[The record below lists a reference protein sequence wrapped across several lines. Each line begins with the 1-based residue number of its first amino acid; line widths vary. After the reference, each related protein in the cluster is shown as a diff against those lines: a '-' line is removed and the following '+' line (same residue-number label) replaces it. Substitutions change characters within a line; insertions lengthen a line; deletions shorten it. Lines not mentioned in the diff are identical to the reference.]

1 ASGRAVAGNAAN
13 AAMLRPERTPRRD
26 LMTRDSAGIPDLG
39 YRLLTDA
46 GRILGAL
53 VTMVGVRRLSSRC
66 AGEGLA
72 GGSWGDRQ
80 IGKRHS
86 LAGAARSGAPLERD
100 AMGELDLVD
109 FDDTA
114 FALAYPASTPERAA
128 RRQRRVQNGA
138 GSGGHPKDRP
148 VPAMVMAHG
157 FKCGGAS
164 ATQEKASVKMSKRGR
179 PHRASAPCMAA
190 MKPAE
195 PQIEASGRPGGNVR
209 QQAAGTQGVDVDAAL
224 HVNAAPQ
231 GRALRDGNRP

>member
-1 ASGRAVAGNAAN
+1 
-13 AAMLRPERTPRRD
+13 
-26 LMTRDSAGIPDLG
+26 MTRDSAGIPDLG